1 MKAKRNWLKKGA
13 ALLLLAAGFLFGGGA
28 PGKALDYE
36 SGVRSSKSVS
46 ARKETVR
53 SFQME
58 YQVWS
63 EDWVGREAA
72 PCDVIL
78 LLEYSSR
85 MKETASVQKGNET
98 RLERLRADAA
108 EFLEGLG
115 ELSPNSR
122 AGLVFFRRR

>member
-85 MKETASVQKGNET
+85 MRETASVQKGK
-98 RLERLRADAA
+98 RDPAGAAAGRCGGVFGGAGRA
-108 EFLEGLG
+108 FSKFPGG
-115 ELSPNSR
+115 P
-122 AGLVFFRRR
+122 GVFRRR